1 MVGALLPMLQAE
13 INLLQHE
20 IQTFRRQIEL
30 QKMEKDKVYRSV
42 QDFTKADSVATDNAI
57 MRMTNIDKN
66 IRALERKIKDRIEKL
81 PNDHKQLFS

>member
-1 MVGALLPMLQAE
+1 
-13 INLLQHE
+13 
-20 IQTFRRQIEL
+20 
-30 QKMEKDKVYRSV
+30 MEKDKVYRSV

-81 PNDHKQLFS
+81 PNDHK

>member
-81 PNDHKQLFS
+81 PNDHK